1 MNPKL
6 FSLCVVV
13 SSSVLAE
20 SAWEK
25 KLTGFRSQAA
35 AQRQKLG
42 LENDTKYP
50 TPELDFAVAPGDATN
65 GIAVVCPGQKVEVKL
80 KTNLP
85 AGSLFVAT
93 TDDVT
98 VSNEKLDK
106 GVWTATLIAKASV
119 LPKPFEVTGVQPGS
133 GRQASLG
140 RFLLGCNHTLIADT
154 GDAKLTVK
162 LDFTTGRTSTQAP
175 GAWSKGGKPA
185 GTWQYEVSLGH
196 DGVGLTRIPT
206 TEEGQAQ
213 LTASMESIGSPERK
227 ALMAR
232 LEKVTKKME
241 PCSKVAPAK
250 MGACFAAVQPEMDAI
265 NAEMKKLNDQADLA
279 AAPKVGC
286 NSLSLTFSATGAV
299 DGDALGC
306 AAMKSNERV
315 PVKGTLTTP

>member
-1 MNPKL
+1 MNRKL
-6 FSLCVVV
+6 LALCVVV
-13 SSSVLAE
+13 SSSVFAE

-25 KLTGFRSQAA
+25 KLNEFRSQAA

-42 LENDTKYP
+42 LKNDTKYP

-65 GIAVVCPGQKVEVKL
+65 GSLVVCPGQKVEVKL

-93 TDDVT
+93 TDDVAI
-98 VSNEKLDK
+98 SNEKLDK
-106 GVWTATLIAKASV
+106 GVWAATLTAKASV
-119 LPKPFEVTGVQPGS
+119 MPRPFEVMGVQPGS

-140 RFLLGCNHTLIADT
+140 RFLLGCKHTLIADT
-154 GDAKLTVK
+154 GDTKLTVK
-162 LDFTTGRTSTQAP
+162 LDFSTGRTSTEAP
-175 GAWSKGGKPA
+175 GEWSKGGKSL
-185 GTWQYEVSLGH
+185 GTWQYQVSLGES
-196 DGVGLTRIPT
+196 GVDLTRIAT

-213 LTASMESIGSPERK
+213 LTASMASIESPERK

-232 LEKVTKKME
+232 LEKATKKME
-241 PCSKVAPAK
+241 PCGKVAPAK

-279 AAPKVGC
+279 GAPKVGC
-286 NSLSLTFSATGAV
+286 NSLSLSFGASGAI
-299 DGDALGC
+299 DGDAQRCPGK
-306 AAMKSNERV
+306 KSDERV